1 MSGTCRCGA
10 APGCSASPVPPIHPG
25 HSPTVHRHHRFFF
38 AARLRLVHG
47 FGAQQRPGWRG
58 RRDRPARQRT
68 LETGSSGAP
77 VSRARLVRRGRRSRH
92 SCVVNRY
99 WTHDSGR
106 RRRYLSR
113 WRRGRLHRIHPGH
126 PSASKAPALVLAAQ
140 VAAHAR
146 RSPRLAPGS
155 VMNRPEPIRPRLAA
169 ATSAGTTRGPTLRRG
184 QRPRPRAAMKKSTP
198 ATRSSRIAA
207 TLDHLW
213 RASSPCVDASR
224 TPAALPRSP

>member
-1 MSGTCRCGA
+1 MVLGPSRGQAGEDDATGLRG
-10 APGCSASPVPPIHPG
+10 SAHWRLAVRG
-25 HSPTVHRHHRFFF
+25 
-38 AARLRLVHG
+38 LRLAGLGLFVAVGG
-47 FGAQQRPGWRG
+47 FVTRVW
-58 RRDRPARQRT
+58 
-68 LETGSSGAP
+68 S
-77 VSRARLVRRGRRSRH
+77 
-92 SCVVNRY
+92 
-99 WTHDSGR
+99 HDSGR

-155 VMNRPEPIRPRLAA
+155 VMNRPEPIRPGLAA

-198 ATRSSRIAA
+198 TTRSSRVAA

-213 RASSPCVDASR
+213 QASSPCVDASR